1 MEISVEL
8 KENSRYLI
16 VKDEQITNKLA
27 INMAMQCKSLL
38 PPIQQENKIIY
49 NLEQLISINEYLSGE
64 VSRDKG
70 FTIIKKLLQEFMNLS
85 EYLLSDADIILQ
97 MDSVFW
103 DSNTEKI
110 YFVPASEI
118 LNDNSISKF
127 IHKIV
132 SSVSWSRVE
141 NKSYLNEI
149 MRIVDSSDL
158 YERWVDAI
166 DNIMGK
172 PVAYLAEEDIY
183 DPVKNNVSAM
193 QPPIKPSIYRESEQ
207 QYDNNDYS
215 ALTGKLDDTDDN
227 ENYGETTVLGINGAQ
242 PMIFPILVRAKTGEK
257 SVINKSEYLIGKDA
271 SKVDCCIFDNSAVSR
286 IHAKIVSKNGEF
298 FVIDNHSTNHV
309 YVNGMLIDPDTQVR
323 LTHGARV
330 RLGDEDFEFR
340 FQ

>member
-1 MEISVEL
+1 
-8 KENSRYLI
+8 
-16 VKDEQITNKLA
+16 
-27 INMAMQCKSLL
+27 
-38 PPIQQENKIIY
+38 
-49 NLEQLISINEYLSGE
+49 
-64 VSRDKG
+64 
-70 FTIIKKLLQEFMNLS
+70 MNLS

-215 ALTGKLDDTDDN
+215 ALTGELDVTDDN
-227 ENYGETTVLGINGAQ
+227 ENYGETTVLGINGSQ

>member
-1 MEISVEL
+1 
-8 KENSRYLI
+8 
-16 VKDEQITNKLA
+16 
-27 INMAMQCKSLL
+27 
-38 PPIQQENKIIY
+38 
-49 NLEQLISINEYLSGE
+49 
-64 VSRDKG
+64 
-70 FTIIKKLLQEFMNLS
+70 
-85 EYLLSDADIILQ
+85 
-97 MDSVFW
+97 
-103 DSNTEKI
+103 
-110 YFVPASEI
+110 
-118 LNDNSISKF
+118 
-127 IHKIV
+127 
-132 SSVSWSRVE
+132 
-141 NKSYLNEI
+141 
-149 MRIVDSSDL
+149 MRIADSSDL
-158 YERWVDAI
+158 YERWINAI

-207 QYDNNDYS
+207 QYDNNDYA
-215 ALTGKLDDTDDN
+215 ALTGELDDTDDN
-227 ENYGETTVLGINGAQ
+227 GNYGETTVLGINGSQ